1 MAITI
6 YLFTLFVFILV
17 YIIYVLVGEGNR
29 IRQIISEDV
38 IGLGVIG

>member
-29 IRQIISEDV
+29 IRQIIYEDF